1 MIINL
6 EISLIQIFGKVI
18 LTQITNT
25 FKKKKKRLVSGL
37 TTPKRFYVFI
47 IKILERGDNRL
58 FQTFKTQSL
67 SVH

>member
-25 FKKKKKRLVSGL
+25 LKKKRLVSGL

>member
-25 FKKKKKRLVSGL
+25 LKRKKKETSFWVNDTQTFLC
-37 TTPKRFYVFI
+37 FI